1 MDTKC
6 KTPSLL
12 AKWMPSEN
20 ASSKETARVAN
31 KLRSSLSL
39 NHKQYRKILSELRT
53 RIKVV
58 EKLMSTNQW
67 DQIEFDKIPSKAG
80 LIYKNAF
87 ARRDLI
93 KAKYE
98 SFIKDKTTKVNAATL
113 YPYEVVEKAW
123 KAYCYNME
131 DSERV
136 AIEKYWDNLPDYFNG
151 STHSILPVVDTSG
164 SMYGTPINVAIGL
177 GMYAAERNRGAFK
190 DHYISFASRPQLI
203 HIEGA
208 DLTDKIIRIY
218 RTNLCDN
225 TNLEAVFDLLL
236 NMIISGKAKAEDLPD
251 TIVVISDMQIDV
263 GTRSWNWGRDKSSSY
278 WTTDSAATE
287 MEKIRNGWLRYGIKM
302 PKLVYWNVDARDNT
316 ILDSGPDVSFVSGFS
331 PVLFEQV
338 ISGKTGVDLMMDKLN
353 SNRYM
358 AIT

>member
-1 MDTKC
+1 M
-6 KTPSLL
+6 
-12 AKWMPSEN
+12 
-20 ASSKETARVAN
+20 SS
-31 KLRSSLSL
+31 
-39 NHKQYRKILSELRT
+39 
-53 RIKVV
+53 
-58 EKLMSTNQW
+58 NQW
-67 DQIEFDKIPSKAG
+67 DQIEFDKISSKAG

-113 YPYEVVEKAW
+113 YPYEVVEKAL
-123 KAYCYNME
+123 KACHYHIE

-151 STHSILPVVDTSG
+151 SAYSILPVVDTSG

-177 GMYAAERNRGAFK
+177 GMYAAERNHGAFK

-208 DLTDKIIRIY
+208 DLTDKIMRIY

-236 NMIISGKAKAEDLPD
+236 NMILSGKAKVEDLPN
-251 TIVVISDMQIDV
+251 TIVVISDMQIDE
-263 GTRSWNWGRDKSSSY
+263 GTRPWDWDRGYNSSY

-287 MEKIRNGWLRYGIKM
+287 MEKIRNSWLHYGIKM
-302 PKLVYWNVDARDNT
+302 PKLVYWNVDARNNT

-338 ISGKTGVDLMMDKLN
+338 ISGKTGVDLMMDKLS